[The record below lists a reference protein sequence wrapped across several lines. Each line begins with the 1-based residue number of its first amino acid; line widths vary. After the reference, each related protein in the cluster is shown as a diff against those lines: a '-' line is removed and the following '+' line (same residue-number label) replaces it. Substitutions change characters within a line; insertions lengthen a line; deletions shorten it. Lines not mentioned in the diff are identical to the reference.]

1 MAKEKKEELTNM
13 ISLLDDIDKIVVIDI
28 ETTGYSPLKGSR
40 IIEIGAVKYEKG
52 QIIDTYEQLINPEQ
66 KIASKITDVTG
77 IDNEMVK
84 EAPII
89 GQIFTDFCKF
99 IDGYTVVVQN
109 KAFDWDRFLSY
120 YFKLFA
126 VKSTNKVIDTMEL
139 SKCLFKNEK
148 KHNLEALCE
157 RLEIINDNSHR
168 ALSDAKAT
176 GECFFKMLS
185 YEEELENIKKEIG
198 HTSQISLLEQTE
210 VPLLETNMA
219 RLCVR
224 SVNYWE
230 RKVTSKKIDRRLYI
244 NINDKKLYGSVY
256 FDICKRVW
264 YNKDFPSYLDFPY
277 IERLVLQFLKLET
290 VDDLC
295 SFRN

>member
-1 MAKEKKEELTNM
+1 MPKEKKAELINM
-13 ISLLDDIDKIVVIDI
+13 ISLLDDIDKLVVIDI

-52 QIIDTYEQLINPEQ
+52 QIVDTYEQLINPEQ
-66 KIASKITDVTG
+66 KIASKIIDVTG

-89 GQIFTDFCKF
+89 GQIFIDFCKF
-99 IDGYTVVVQN
+99 INGYTVVVQN

-139 SKCLFKNEK
+139 SKCLFKKEK

-157 RLEIINDNSHR
+157 RFGIVNNNSHR

-185 YEEELENIKKEIG
+185 YKEEFEKVKREIG
-198 HTSQISLLEQTE
+198 NTNQMSLLEQKKE
-210 VPLLETNMA
+210 PLLETNME

-230 RKVTSKKIDRRLYI
+230 RKVTSRKVDRRLYI
-244 NINDKKLYGSVY
+244 NVNDKKLYGSVY

-264 YNKDFPSYLDFPY
+264 YNKDFPSYLDFSY
-277 IERLVLQFLKLET
+277 LEKLVLQFLKLET